1 MRYTLVPKELDS
13 AYNTRRY
20 QAEKAKRLAEQR
32 LASEERKKQRSTNFW
47 SILVWTST
55 LVILAVAWRL

>member
-20 QAEKAKRLAEQR
+20 QAEKARRLAEQR
-32 LASEERKKQRSTNFW
+32 LASEIRKQNRSQNFW
-47 SILVWTST
+47 SILLWSVC
-55 LVILAVAWRL
+55 LVTFAVAYSI

>member
-13 AYNTRRY
+13 QFNTRRY

-32 LASEERKKQRSTNFW
+32 LASELRKKQRTTNFW
-47 SILVWTST
+47 SILLWSVC
-55 LVILAVAWRL
+55 LVTFAVAYSI